1 MNISFSTIVAVVETA
16 ALVAGLYFM
25 TGVIREKKHT
35 PGHKALQKKA
45 SICVIVFLAL
55 NIIRNHVL

>member
-1 MNISFSTIVAVVETA
+1 MGFSFTTAVAVIETV
-16 ALVAGLYFM
+16 ALLAGLYFM

-35 PGHKALQKKA
+35 PAHKALQKKA

-55 NIIRNHVL
+55 NVIRNYVL

>member
-1 MNISFSTIVAVVETA
+1 MSFSFATVVAVIETV
-16 ALVAGLYFM
+16 ALLAGLYFM

-35 PGHKALQKKA
+35 PAHKALQKKA

-55 NIIRNHVL
+55 NVIRNYVL

>member
-1 MNISFSTIVAVVETA
+1 MNFSFTTVLAVVETA
-16 ALVAGLYFM
+16 ALIAGLYFM

-35 PGHKALQKKA
+35 PAHKALQKKA

-55 NIIRNHVL
+55 NVLRNYFL